1 MASTLNIYEVGTK
14 VKLNDDD
21 LEAKIITVAIHAS
34 NVIQY
39 ECAWWSGEARV
50 RDWFAEDDILEVIGS
65 RKEKNSKGF
74 HYG

>member
-39 ECAWWSGEARV
+39 ECAWWSGESRV

-65 RKEKNSKGF
+65 SKEKNTIGF
-74 HYG
+74 HNG

>member
-50 RDWFAEDDILEVIGS
+50 RDWFAEDDILEAIGS
-65 RKEKNSKGF
+65 SKEKNTIGF
-74 HYG
+74 HNG

>member
-21 LEAKIITVAIHAS
+21 LEAKIVTVAIHAS

-50 RDWFAEDDILEVIGS
+50 RDWFAEDDILEVVDS
-65 RKEKNSKGF
+65 SKKKNKIGF
-74 HYG
+74 HNG

>member
-1 MASTLNIYEVGTK
+1 MANRLDIYEVGTK

-21 LEAKIITVAIHAS
+21 REAKIITVAIHAS

-65 RKEKNSKGF
+65 SKEKNTIGF
-74 HYG
+74 HNG

>member
-1 MASTLNIYEVGTK
+1 MANTLNIYEVGTK
-14 VKLNDDD
+14 VKLNADD

-65 RKEKNSKGF
+65 SKEKNTIGF
-74 HYG
+74 HNG

>member
-1 MASTLNIYEVGTK
+1 MANTLNIYEVGTK

-50 RDWFAEDDILEVIGS
+50 RDWLCRG
-65 RKEKNSKGF
+65 
-74 HYG
+74 

>member
-1 MASTLNIYEVGTK
+1 MANTLDIYEVGTK
-14 VKLNDDD
+14 VLLNDDD

-65 RKEKNSKGF
+65 SKVKNTIGF
-74 HYG
+74 HNG

>member
-1 MASTLNIYEVGTK
+1 MANTLNIYEVGTK
-14 VKLNDDD
+14 VLLNDDD

-50 RDWFAEDDILEVIGS
+50 RDFAEDDILEVIDS
-65 RKEKNSKGF
+65 SKKKNKIGF
-74 HYG
+74 HNG

>member
-65 RKEKNSKGF
+65 SKEKHTIGF
-74 HYG
+74 HNG

>member
-1 MASTLNIYEVGTK
+1 MANTLNIYEVGTK

-39 ECAWWSGEARV
+39 DCAWW
-50 RDWFAEDDILEVIGS
+50 
-65 RKEKNSKGF
+65 
-74 HYG
+74 